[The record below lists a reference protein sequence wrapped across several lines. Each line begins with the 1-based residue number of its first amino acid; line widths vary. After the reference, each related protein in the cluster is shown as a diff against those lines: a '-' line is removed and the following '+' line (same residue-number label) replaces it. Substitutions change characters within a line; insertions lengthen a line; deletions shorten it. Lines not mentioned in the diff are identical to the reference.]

1 LSESRGFLTP
11 KWLISHLVVLL
22 VVILFVRLGFWQLD
36 RFEERRIENTVG
48 QARFAEDPVDIVV
61 LLDSVGPD
69 VESLEYRRAV
79 ATGVF
84 YPEDELMV
92 RSQVYRSTAG
102 FHVITPLV
110 GESGAAILVNRG
122 WVSLGLDQVPAIEA
136 PPLPGKVTVEGWVH
150 LSQERPPLGP
160 VDPAEGRLTTTS
172 RVDITR
178 IQQQM
183 EMPLAPVYLVL
194 IGEGSGDLPISV
206 RPPVFD
212 DDGPHL
218 GYAIQW
224 FAFAM
229 IGLVG
234 YLFLVRKQ
242 RGRST

>member
-1 LSESRGFLTP
+1 V
-11 KWLISHLVVLL
+11 ISHLVVLL

-36 RFEERRIENTVG
+36 RLEERRLENAVG
-48 QARFAEDPVDIVV
+48 QARFAEDPVDIAA
-61 LLDSVGPD
+61 LLDSVGAD

-84 YPEDELMV
+84 YPEDELLV

-110 GESGAAILVNRG
+110 GESSAAILVNRG
-122 WVSLGLDQVPAIEA
+122 WVSLGLDQVPATEA
-136 PPLPGKVTVEGWVH
+136 PPPPGKVTVEGWVH

-160 VDPAEGRLTTTS
+160 VDPEEGRLTTTS
-172 RVDITR
+172 RVDISR

-183 EMPLAPVYLVL
+183 EMALAPVYLVL

-206 RPPVFD
+206 RPPFFD

-218 GYAIQW
+218 AYAIQW
-224 FAFAM
+224 FAFAL

-242 RGRST
+242 LGRST

>member
-1 LSESRGFLTP
+1 M
-11 KWLISHLVVLL
+11 ISHLVVLL

-36 RFEERRIENTVG
+36 RLEERRIENAVG
-48 QARFAEDPVDIVV
+48 QARFAEDPVDIAF

-69 VESLEYRRAV
+69 VESLEYRRAF

-84 YPEDELMV
+84 YPEDELLV

-122 WVSLGLDQVPAIEA
+122 WVSLGLDQVPATKA
-136 PPLPGKVTVEGWVH
+136 PPPPGKVTVEGWVR

-160 VDPAEGRLTTTS
+160 VDPEEGRLATTS
-172 RVDITR
+172 RVDIAR

-183 EMPLAPVYLVL
+183 EMPLAPVYLVS
-194 IGEGSGDLPISV
+194 IGEGSGDLPIPV
-206 RPPVFD
+206 RSPVFD

-218 GYAIQW
+218 AYAIQW
-224 FAFAM
+224 FGFAL

-234 YLFLVRKQ
+234 YLVLVRKQ
-242 RGRST
+242 LRQST

>member
-1 LSESRGFLTP
+1 V
-11 KWLISHLVVLL
+11 ISHLVVLL

-36 RFEERRIENTVG
+36 RLDERRLENTVG
-48 QARFAEDPVDIVV
+48 QARFAEDPVDIAA
-61 LLDSVGPD
+61 LLESVGAD

-84 YPEDELMV
+84 SPEDELLV

-110 GESGAAILVNRG
+110 GESGGAILVNRG
-122 WVSLGLDQVPAIEA
+122 WVSLGLDEVPATGA
-136 PPLPGKVTVEGWVH
+136 PPPPGEVAVVGWVH

-160 VDPAEGRLTTTS
+160 VDPAEGRLTRTS
-172 RVDITR
+172 RVDIAR

-212 DDGPHL
+212 DNGPHL

-224 FAFAM
+224 FAFAL

-242 RGRST
+242 LGRSA